1 MAKAVDLENV
11 VRMFMT
17 RLSRLLS
24 KEKMVLES
32 SVSVEAIEDNLS
44 ECELR
49 LCFREKVITHTSIT
63 RQTLYG
69 IPVSDTTAIDLEF
82 FAALLDYPS
91 WIPTELTCF
100 ALSKWNEKKG
110 DTVSRLYPQTRYGK
124 RERLGPT
131 IFQTFTMSGTDS
143 PGLKEVTIQPKKV
156 IGVPSYLSTICFKD
170 MEAEYQ
176 VSKARKIDIVA
187 THTNQ
192 KKTTPAPAEP
202 SAPSPSHDTE
212 SAKEKADTPTTT
224 PQAEAA
230 KEEVLGP
237 DTDSDN
243 DIILHVD
250 KGEEGLDMSVE
261 TLEETGSP
269 EKTLKDIPTQPFNEL
284 YANKNPAI
292 SKLKQS
298 KRVDKVLVSSY

>member
-1 MAKAVDLENV
+1 M
-11 VRMFMT
+11 R
-17 RLSRLLS
+17 RR
-24 KEKMVLES
+24 KEIQSL
-32 SVSVEAIEDNLS
+32 D
-44 ECELR
+44 
-49 LCFREKVITHTSIT
+49 SI
-63 RQTLYG
+63 L
-69 IPVSDTTAIDLEF
+69 
-82 FAALLDYPS
+82 
-91 WIPTELTCF
+91 
-100 ALSKWNEKKG
+100 
-110 DTVSRLYPQTRYGK
+110 TRYGK

-131 IFQTFTMSGTDS
+131 LFQTFTLSGTDS

-156 IGVPSYLSTICFKD
+156 IGVPSYLTTICFKD
-170 MEAEYQ
+170 VEAEYQ

-269 EKTLKDIPTQPFNEL
+269 EKTLKYIPTQPFNEL

-298 KRVDKVLVSSY
+298 KRVDKVLVSS